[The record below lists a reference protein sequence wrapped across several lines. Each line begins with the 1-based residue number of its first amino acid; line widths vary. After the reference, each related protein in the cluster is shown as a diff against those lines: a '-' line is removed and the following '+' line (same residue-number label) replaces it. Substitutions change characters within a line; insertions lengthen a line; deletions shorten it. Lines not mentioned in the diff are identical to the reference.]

1 MQKKKQQKH
10 HQYVNMWILKTQMIA
25 SDCILGW
32 GDKTT
37 TMNFIGKSKEKNKS
51 MLFYIISG
59 IASVILRPRNCQS
72 LHSSLLLRPC
82 PCPQSSLGLLLS
94 WQRQLRLLEFEFGS
108 CVAFRL
114 FLAGTFP
121 IISTQIQFTETKTE
135 AKSLLISVHT
145 CQFPTTKQSLRIQIF
160 CKQRCH
166 NPYPYQ
172 WFLVVERCRVFPH
185 AAADTPHPP
194 RDLCYEGTVEK

>member
-1 MQKKKQQKH
+1 
-10 HQYVNMWILKTQMIA
+10 
-25 SDCILGW
+25 
-32 GDKTT
+32 
-37 TMNFIGKSKEKNKS
+37 
-51 MLFYIISG
+51 MLFYIISA

-72 LHSSLLLRPC
+72 LLSSLLLRPC

-94 WQRQLRLLEFEFGS
+94 WQRQLRLLECKFGS
-108 CVAFRL
+108 CVAFR
-114 FLAGTFP
+114 FFFCGDVPNHFDTHPIYRNKNWSQILAHFSAYMSIP
-121 IISTQIQFTETKTE
+121 QN
-135 AKSLLISVHT
+135 
-145 CQFPTTKQSLRIQIF
+145 KQSLRIQIF